1 MPQIAELVQLWK
13 EAYGVAK
20 EATSVLN
27 GKGPLLTSWAV
38 CFDMFWNALLR
49 YLICSTLT
57 QDVISSALCLQA
69 FTHFFEDNLIG
80 AMNQSMV
87 FIMED
92 IGWLHRHDF
101 NSQWR
106 SIIQMPFGQGW
117 MIWSDI
123 RLESTMTLFS
133 RGLQSSSS
141 GTSDLDAVQPRAA
154 WPLIPQCTMNCLY
167 ASEENLFYYSMA
179 IFSTTCTPFSETHL
193 CLSHYV
199 LHLMM
204 QCTYI
209 QLPILSFP
217 STMRSNQ
224 YCHCHYYL
232 AIVAT
237 DSWTSIKLNNINW

>member
-87 FIMED
+87 FIFED
-92 IGWLHRHDF
+92 IGWLRFQQPVKIHYPDAVWPRMKDL
-101 NSQWR
+101 
-106 SIIQMPFGQGW
+106 
-117 MIWSDI
+117 IWYQV
-123 RLESTMTLFS
+123 
-133 RGLQSSSS
+133 GKHH
-141 GTSDLDAVQPRAA
+141 DAVQPRVA
-154 WPLIPQCTMNCLY
+154 
-167 ASEENLFYYSMA
+167 
-179 IFSTTCTPFSETHL
+179 
-193 CLSHYV
+193 
-199 LHLMM
+199 
-204 QCTYI
+204 I
-209 QLPILSFP
+209 QLKWDKWPWRCSAEGRLTSN
-217 STMRSNQ
+217 STV
-224 YCHCHYYL
+224 HYEL
-232 AIVAT
+232 FICQWGKFVLLFNGH
-237 DSWTSIKLNNINW
+237 I